1 MTHGEAPDRRL
12 AAVLLVPAL
21 VALVLAL
28 FAWPQARFEPRDLP
42 LGVAGPPQ
50 ATAPLEAQLAEAG
63 DAFDVHRYADEAA
76 ARAAIE
82 DREVYGAISAS
93 PAGVTLLT
101 ASAGS
106 PAVAAL
112 LQERFA
118 AGAPAGEG
126 GSGQPGVATATDVVP
141 ADPDDPRGAALS
153 ASVLPLLLAGIITGA
168 LVASIT
174 PPGLVQIGALVGASA
189 LAGLA
194 AVAIAQ
200 GWLGVI
206 EGSWVANTGVLSLT
220 VLAVALVVAGL
231 VALLRLPGIG
241 VAVVLMVLIG
251 NPWSGIGSAPE
262 LLPRPTGDIGQ
273 LLPPGA
279 GGNALRSTAFFD
291 GARAGGHVA
300 VLIAWALLG
309 LVAIGAGAYRKQ
321 QATGEAPSR

>member
-1 MTHGEAPDRRL
+1 MLT
-12 AAVLLVPAL
+12 
-21 VALVLAL
+21 L
-28 FAWPQARFEPRDLP
+28 FAWPQARSEPRDLP

-63 DAFDVHRYADEAA
+63 DAFEVRRYADEAA

-82 DREVYGAISAS
+82 DREVYGAIAAS
-93 PAGVTLLT
+93 PTGVTLLT

-112 LQERFA
+112 LQEQFA
-118 AGAPAGEG
+118 AATPAGEG
-126 GSGQPGVATATDVVP
+126 GSSQPAAAEAVDVVP

-168 LVASIT
+168 LLASIT
-174 PPGLVQIGALVGASA
+174 PPGIVQVGALLVASA

-206 EGSWVANTGVLSLT
+206 EGSWVANAGVLSLT

-231 VALLRLPGIG
+231 VALLGLPGIG
-241 VAVVLMVLIG
+241 VAAVLMVLIG

-262 LLPRPTGDIGQ
+262 LLPRPIGDIGQ
-273 LLPPGA
+273 LFPPGA

-291 GARAGGHVA
+291 CARAGGHVA
-300 VLIAWALLG
+300 VLIAWAVLG
-309 LVAIGAGAYRKQ
+309 LAAMGAGAHRKQ
-321 QATGEAPSR
+321 RATGEAASR

>member
-1 MTHGEAPDRRL
+1 MLT
-12 AAVLLVPAL
+12 
-21 VALVLAL
+21 L
-28 FAWPQARFEPRDLP
+28 FAWPQARSEPRDLP

-63 DAFDVHRYADEAA
+63 DAFEVRRYADEAA

-82 DREVYGAISAS
+82 DREVYGAIAAS
-93 PAGVTLLT
+93 PTGVTLLT

-118 AGAPAGEG
+118 AVTPAVEG
-126 GSGQPGVATATDVVP
+126 GSGQPGAATAIDVVP

-168 LVASIT
+168 LLASIT
-174 PPGLVQIGALVGASA
+174 PPGIVQVGALLAASV

-206 EGSWVANTGVLSLT
+206 EGSWVANAGVLSLT

-231 VALLRLPGIG
+231 VALLGLPGIG
-241 VAVVLMVLIG
+241 VAAVLMVLIG

-262 LLPRPTGDIGQ
+262 LLPRPIGDIGQ
-273 LLPPGA
+273 LFPPGA

-291 GARAGGHVA
+291 CARAGGHVA
-300 VLIAWALLG
+300 VLIAWAVLG
-309 LVAIGAGAYRKQ
+309 LAAMGAGAHRKQ
-321 QATGEAPSR
+321 RATGEAAPR

>member
-1 MTHGEAPDRRL
+1 MLT
-12 AAVLLVPAL
+12 
-21 VALVLAL
+21 L

-42 LGVAGPPQ
+42 LGIAGPPQ
-50 ATAPLEAQLAEAG
+50 ATALLEARLAEAG
-63 DAFDVHRYADEAA
+63 DAFEVHRYADEAS

-82 DREVYGAISAS
+82 DREVYGAIAAS
-93 PAGVTLLT
+93 RTGVTLLT

-106 PAVAAL
+106 PAVAGL
-112 LQERFA
+112 LQEQFA
-118 AGAPAGEG
+118 AATPGGEG
-126 GSGQPGVATATDVVP
+126 GSSQQAVAEVVDVVP

-168 LVASIT
+168 LVATIT
-174 PPGLVQIGALVGASA
+174 APGLVQLGALLAASA

-206 EGSWVANTGVLSLT
+206 EGSWVANAGVLSLT

-231 VALLRLPGIG
+231 VALLGLPGIG
-241 VAVVLMVLIG
+241 VAAVLMVLIG

-262 LLPRPTGDIGQ
+262 LLPRPIGGIGQ
-273 LLPPGA
+273 LFPPGA

-291 GARAGGHVA
+291 CARAGGHVA
-300 VLIAWALLG
+300 VLIVWAVLG
-309 LVAIGAGAYRKQ
+309 LVAMGAGAHRKQ
-321 QATGEAPSR
+321 RATGEAASR